1 LFNLPASSVAALS
14 DKEDRKTFVTH
25 GLRLLLWFVAGLLMP
40 PYVQAFVV
48 AVGAVMA
55 LYALENTVMFYP
67 ALVIGLAA
75 VGYELFLAESDN
87 SKK

>member
-1 LFNLPASSVAALS
+1 
-14 DKEDRKTFVTH
+14 
-25 GLRLLLWFVAGLLMP
+25 MP